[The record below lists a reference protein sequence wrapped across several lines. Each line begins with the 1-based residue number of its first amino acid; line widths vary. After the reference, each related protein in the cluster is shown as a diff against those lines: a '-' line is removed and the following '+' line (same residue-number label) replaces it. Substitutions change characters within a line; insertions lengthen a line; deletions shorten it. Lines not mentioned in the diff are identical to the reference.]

1 MKIPVVSSLLSRF
14 QKKSNSETELTQPA
28 PHETA
33 TSWNDESLE
42 LNIATLLA
50 DKESKSYGTVQA
62 ITLTEFQEELGP
74 LWDQHQKN
82 ILLIAETTIDRMLN
96 KGQTAIREDELT
108 WLVVTPM
115 LTISEAETF
124 IKSIAASIGEKLVGA
139 RFESTEA
146 DPTPITGLVDLSEA
160 LGEDGS
166 INRDALQDA
175 VSKARAVMAA
185 TEVRAKREKTRLRS
199 KTVSKTK
206 QETEPKG
213 LDSSGI
219 MSTTTSEK
227 GLRLIFWP
235 MWSSDSQ
242 SIDTFICRPESE
254 DGGDPLKRENPSVVL
269 ANSLSVVRAGVAA
282 LQGMIDNGVRAK
294 LVIPIP
300 LGTLLTPTQRQVLH
314 AFGKLEEAHRF
325 LYLRP
330 EIVCVPHSV
339 STASILTA
347 RDMLRPLV
355 RDVGVLTE
363 LHSPNAAVFAASKV
377 IIGCDVAPGLST
389 DQSEVIARLEKFRR
403 SVKGR
408 QAYAFGLPNIDTV
421 QRAVNIGFD
430 ELGGPGFR
438 AALAHKPNS
447 TEPLPTQ
454 TLMNSGSLP
463 RLHS

>member
-1 MKIPVVSSLLSRF
+1 MKIPVVSSLFSRF
-14 QKKSNSETELTQPA
+14 QKKSRGETELALSP

-42 LNIATLLA
+42 LNIGTLLA

-62 ITLTEFQEELGP
+62 ITLSEFQEELGS
-74 LWDQHQKN
+74 LWEQHQKN
-82 ILLIAETTIDRMLN
+82 ILLIAETTIDRMLS

-115 LTISEAETF
+115 FTISEAEIF
-124 IKSIAASIGEKLVGA
+124 VKSIAASIGEKLVGA
-139 RFESTEA
+139 RFEATET
-146 DPTPITGLVDLSEA
+146 DPTPMTGLVDLSEA

-166 INRDALQDA
+166 INRGALQDA

-185 TEVRAKREKTRLRS
+185 NDARTKREKTRIQTKAVN
-199 KTVSKTK
+199 KTQKKNLTK
-206 QETEPKG
+206 E
-213 LDSSGI
+213 SNSAAI
-219 MSTTTSEK
+219 ASTNTSEK
-227 GLRLIFWP
+227 GLRLTFWP
-235 MWSSDSQ
+235 MWSADSQ
-242 SIDTFICRPESE
+242 SIDTFICRPKS
-254 DGGDPLKRENPSVVL
+254 DYDGDPLNRENPSLVL
-269 ANSLSVVRAGVAA
+269 ANSLSVVRGGVAA

-300 LGTLLTPTQRQVLH
+300 LSTLLTPAQRQVLH
-314 AFGKLEEAHRF
+314 AFNKLEEAHRF

-339 STASILTA
+339 STASIMTA
-347 RDMLRPLV
+347 RDLLRPLA

-377 IIGCDVAPGLST
+377 IIGCNAAPDLYS
-389 DQSEVIARLEKFRR
+389 DKSELVARLEKFRR

-408 QAYAFGLPNIDTV
+408 QAYAFGLPDLGTV
-421 QRAVNIGFD
+421 QSAVKIGFD

-438 AALAHKPNS
+438 AALNHKPDS

-454 TLMNSGSLP
+454 DLMDSG
-463 RLHS
+463 RLTR